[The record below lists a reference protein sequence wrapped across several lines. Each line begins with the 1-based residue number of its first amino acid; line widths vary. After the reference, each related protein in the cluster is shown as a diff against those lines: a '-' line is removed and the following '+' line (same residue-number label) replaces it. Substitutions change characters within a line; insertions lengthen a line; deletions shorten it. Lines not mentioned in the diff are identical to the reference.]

1 VKPAHPS
8 PIGEGQPGTAILK
21 ELIAGLQGK
30 DGPVRAACAGA
41 FWTIVTTRHTGLATT
56 CRPDE
61 ASLDPHV
68 FPVKDAGSLLEKSA
82 GELAEYALSP
92 ETLKASLGL
101 AAINSLID
109 LDESVCSE
117 KGAFE
122 VLAAR
127 GRGRDVAVVGHF
139 PFVGKL
145 RAVARN
151 LWVIE
156 KRLRPG
162 DLPESEAA
170 RILPRCEVVCL
181 TGTTFINHT
190 LEDLLALC
198 RDSYVVLTGP
208 TSPLSPLLFEYGID
222 AICGTR
228 VVDAEEVLRYVSQAA
243 TFRQIHGHGVRLL
256 TMTREMGKTT

>member
-1 VKPAHPS
+1 MK
-8 PIGEGQPGTAILK
+8 ILN
-21 ELIAGLQGK
+21 ELIASLTGK
-30 DGPVRAACAGA
+30 RTRVHGVCAGA
-41 FWTIVTTRHTGLATT
+41 FWTAVTTRNTGLATT
-56 CRPDE
+56 CRDIDPEHDIH
-61 ASLDPHV
+61 ASL
-68 FPVKDAGSLLEKSA
+68 VKDAGSLLGKMA
-82 GELAEYALSP
+82 GELADYALADEPMS
-92 ETLKASLGL
+92 ASIGM
-101 AAINSLID
+101 ATINSLLEIN
-109 LDESVCSE
+109 EEHCVE

-122 VLAAR
+122 ILAAQ
-127 GRGRDVAVVGHF
+127 GHGRDVAVVGHF
-139 PFVGKL
+139 PFVDKL
-145 RAVARN
+145 RAVVRN

-198 RDSYVVLTGP
+198 RSSYVVLTGP
-208 TSPLSPLLFEYGID
+208 TSPLSPLLFEYGIN

-228 VVDAEEVLRYVSQAA
+228 VMNAEEVVRYVSQAA

-256 TMTREMGKTT
+256 TMTRETGRTA

>member
-1 VKPAHPS
+1 MKTS
-8 PIGEGQPGTAILK
+8 MNILN
-21 ELIAGLQGK
+21 ELIASLPGK
-30 DGPVRAACAGA
+30 ETRVRGVCTGA
-41 FWTIVTTRHTGLATT
+41 FWTAVTTRFTGLATT
-56 CRPDE
+56 YRAIDPEHDIH
-61 ASLDPHV
+61 AS
-68 FPVKDAGSLLEKSA
+68 PVKDSGSLLEKTA
-82 GELAEYALSP
+82 GELVDYALADDTMS
-92 ETLKASLGL
+92 ASLGL
-101 AAINSLID
+101 AAINSLI
-109 LDESVCSE
+109 EINEACCVE

-122 VLAAR
+122 ILAAQ

-139 PFVGKL
+139 PFVDKL
-145 RAVARN
+145 RAVTRN

-198 RDSYVVLTGP
+198 RGSYVVLTGP

-228 VVDAEEVLRYVSQAA
+228 VVNAEEVVRYVSQAA

-256 TMTREMGKTT
+256 TMTRETGRTT